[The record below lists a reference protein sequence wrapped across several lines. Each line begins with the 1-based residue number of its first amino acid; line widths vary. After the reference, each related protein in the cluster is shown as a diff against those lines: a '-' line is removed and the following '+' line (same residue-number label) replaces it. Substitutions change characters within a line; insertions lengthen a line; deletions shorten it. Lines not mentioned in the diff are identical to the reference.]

1 MNKLIKLLQQN
12 ARFTTAELAVMLG
25 LSESE
30 VAQEIKALEQTG
42 VIRAYKAIV
51 DWEKCDSKRVTALI
65 EIKVTPQR
73 DSGFDEIARRIMEF
87 EEVESVYLMS
97 GGYDLAVM
105 LTGKTFQQVAMF
117 VSTTLAPFDGVMSTS
132 THFVLR
138 RYKELDVILGDAP
151 EDDRKHIT

>member
-1 MNKLIKLLQQN
+1 MNQLLKLLQQN
-12 ARFTTAELAVMLG
+12 ARFTTSELAVMLG
-25 LSESE
+25 KTERE
-30 VAQEIKALEQTG
+30 VADEIDALEQTG

-73 DSGFDEIARRIMEF
+73 NSGFDEIAQHIMRF

-97 GGYDLAVM
+97 GGFDLAVM

-117 VSTTLAPFDGVMSTS
+117 VSTTLAPLDGVMSTS

-138 RYKELDVILGDAP
+138 RYKEMDVILNGDL